1 MRSSRTASPSLSAL
15 GAKEIEDLLSSKEFT
30 MDISTVAKGSGRE
43 TFVGQSGMNQGTGI
57 GALTDLIKLGVG
69 RLLTWK
75 NRPVYDK
82 LSAIIE
88 DDLLGLVK
96 ARVPDLEQKRTAFAE
111 PGAKPASHAFE
122 SADGKCKGHVAAYK
136 GGKVDWI
143 TTCSFFSE
151 SLGFGNLRID
161 GWTDRSTRAPNMAV
175 HLCIVFNVLFIYISL
190 PPRANLL
197 LDDEYNDFVYATPR
211 GEYRGGPGLS
221 LNDYWVSC
229 IDDKRFKP
237 YFSKF
242 HEVNAFM
249 VAPTTLLYTVKYSKK
264 SLAAVRDLGIAH
276 VSSWLDLL
284 EGKDDKNGV
293 LLKDIESR
301 DTQAMLLQL
310 DVRTRQF
317 PFRDPDTKN
326 VANILGLEITDKII
340 RTLCGDP
347 EDPIWRKR

>member
-1 MRSSRTASPSLSAL
+1 
-15 GAKEIEDLLSSKEFT
+15 

-175 HLCIVFNVLFIYISL
+175 HLCIVFNVRRPLGLSPPSLCCAPSPL
-190 PPRANLL
+190 PPTRAG
-197 LDDEYNDFVYATPR
+197 A
-211 GEYRGGPGLS
+211 
-221 LNDYWVSC
+221 
-229 IDDKRFKP
+229 
-237 YFSKF
+237 
-242 HEVNAFM
+242 
-249 VAPTTLLYTVKYSKK
+249 LYLY
-264 SLAAVRDLGIAH
+264 LAA
-276 VSSWLDLL
+276 S
-284 EGKDDKNGV
+284 
-293 LLKDIESR
+293 
-301 DTQAMLLQL
+301 
-310 DVRTRQF
+310 TRK
-317 PFRDPDTKN
+317 PAPR
-326 VANILGLEITDKII
+326 
-340 RTLCGDP
+340 
-347 EDPIWRKR
+347 